1 MRRIFPYSLGHLV
14 NILSNA
20 MQMDFKIWS
29 SSSISPL
36 DSAVN
41 EELEGGLFA
50 SNPFKGFA
58 FQGLLSGL
66 VDFLSSHISL
76 LGGRLFD
83 LSDFLNG
90 GYLDWDCLNSL

>member
-1 MRRIFPYSLGHLV
+1 
-14 NILSNA
+14 
-20 MQMDFKIWS
+20 
-29 SSSISPL
+29 
-36 DSAVN
+36 
-41 EELEGGLFA
+41 
-50 SNPFKGFA
+50 
-58 FQGLLSGL
+58 